1 MSIIRVEVEFLE
13 GVLGSQSNNP
23 DIYADFIG
31 SKAPTADTL
40 DEELE
45 AIENVD
51 TPEIDSKGITVFPR
65 LPDGTP
71 FLYDYQVKGFF
82 KDTCGVLNKLTG
94 KDPATGKKGKAVN
107 ESSKITQYKKVIDGL
122 IFVQPRK
129 IPFKIGDRF
138 ATPDDLTMCQRPL
151 RAQTMKGERVAL
163 ACSEEIPKGA
173 KISFDVICQ
182 NSEHVSAV
190 VEWLKQGFMRGLSQ
204 WRNSGK
210 GRFVFTAV
218 DDNGKVLADNMFLKE
233 TYDPYANGVGGK

>member
-1 MSIIRVEVEFLE
+1 MNIIRVEAEFIE
-13 GVLGSQSNNP
+13 ETLGSQSNNP

-71 FLYDYQVKGFF
+71 FLYDYQIKGFF
-82 KDTCGVLNKLTG
+82 KDTCGVLKK
-94 KDPATGKKGKAVN
+94 KDKASN

-151 RAQTMKGERVAL
+151 RAQTMRGERVAL
-163 ACSEEIPKGA
+163 ACSEQLPKGT
-173 KISFDVICQ
+173 KISFDVVCQ
-182 NSEHVSAV
+182 NSEHVPAV
-190 VEWLKQGFMRGLSQ
+190 VEWLKQGFWRGLSQ

-210 GRFVFTAV
+210 GRFVFTAT
-218 DDNGKVLADNMFLKE
+218 DDNGEVLADNTFLKE

>member
-94 KDPATGKKGKAVN
+94 KDPATGCQKPYGARARYYAKGC
-107 ESSKITQYKKVIDGL
+107 G
-122 IFVQPRK
+122 
-129 IPFKIGDRF
+129 
-138 ATPDDLTMCQRPL
+138 
-151 RAQTMKGERVAL
+151 
-163 ACSEEIPKGA
+163 
-173 KISFDVICQ
+173 
-182 NSEHVSAV
+182 
-190 VEWLKQGFMRGLSQ
+190 
-204 WRNSGK
+204 
-210 GRFVFTAV
+210 
-218 DDNGKVLADNMFLKE
+218 
-233 TYDPYANGVGGK
+233 

>member
-1 MSIIRVEVEFLE
+1 MRIIGVKVEFLE

-40 DEELE
+40 DQEIE

-51 TPEIDSKGITVFPR
+51 TPEIDGKGITVFPR

-71 FLYDYQVKGFF
+71 FLYDYQIKGFF

-129 IPFKIGDRF
+129 IPFGIDGRF
-138 ATPDDLTMCQRPL
+138 ATAADISMCQRPL

-163 ACSEEIPKGA
+163 ACSEEIPKGSW
-173 KISFDVICQ
+173 IDFSVICM
-182 NSEHVSAV
+182 NDEHVDAV
-190 VEWLKQGFMRGLSQ
+190 IEWLKQGFMRGLSQ

-210 GRFVFTAV
+210 GRFVFTAI
-218 DDNGKVLADNMFLKE
+218 DDNGEVLADNTFLKNS
-233 TYDPYANGVGGK
+233 YDPYANGVGGK

>member
-1 MSIIRVEVEFLE
+1 MRIINVEIEFLE

-23 DIYADFIG
+23 DIYSDFIG
-31 SKAPTADTL
+31 SKAPTVEAL

-45 AIENVD
+45 AIGNVD
-51 TPEIDSKGITVFPR
+51 ISGIDDKGITVFPR

-94 KDPATGKKGKAVN
+94 KDPTTGKKGKAVN

-138 ATPDDLTMCQRPL
+138 ATPEDLTMCQRPL
-151 RAQTMKGERVAL
+151 RAQTMRGERVAL

-173 KISFDVICQ
+173 SISFVVVCQ
-182 NSEHVSAV
+182 SDDHVPAV

-210 GRFVFTAV
+210 GRFVFKAV
-218 DDNGKVLADNMFLKE
+218 DEDGNVLSDNTFLKE
-233 TYDPYANGVGGK
+233 AYDPYANGVGGK